1 MKQDKIYWT
10 QKNGEKIDV
19 DEMTEEH
26 LRNTL
31 KMLIRKEERRQFFE
45 DEKQRQWNEEASE
58 IDIY

>member
-1 MKQDKIYWT
+1 MNEDKIYWT

-45 DEKQRQWNEEASE
+45 DEEQRQRNDEASE